1 MGETIDIAVV
11 GAHMRGFPLN
21 RELTDRAATFVREA
35 RTASCYRLFA
45 LEHLTPPRPGL
56 LRVDDGGAPI
66 ALEIWRMPAA
76 ELGGFLTGVAAPLG
90 LGRLTLDSGEE
101 VVGFLCE
108 AYAAAGAR
116 EITEHG
122 GWRDWLAASR

>member
-1 MGETIDIAVV
+1 MGDTIDIAVV

-21 RELTDRAATFVREA
+21 RELTERDAIFIREA
-35 RTASCYRLFA
+35 RTASCYKLFA

-56 LRVDDGGAPI
+56 LRVDKGGAPI

-76 ELGGFLTGVAAPLG
+76 ELGGFLSGVAAPLG
-90 LGRLTLDSGEE
+90 LGRLALEGGGE
-101 VVGFLCE
+101 VIGFLCE
-108 AYAAAGAR
+108 AYAAVGAR

-122 GWRDWLAASR
+122 GWRDWLAAAG